1 MVKKL
6 IQKKKEKKKD
16 GEFITRLLKQNESP
30 IKIAR
35 KYGFSKQVVNYRK
48 SLRKVAPPN
57 DKFQRG
63 GDFVEA
69 KI

>member
-35 KYGFSKQVVNYRK
+35 KYGFSK
-48 SLRKVAPPN
+48 
-57 DKFQRG
+57 
-63 GDFVEA
+63 
-69 KI
+69 